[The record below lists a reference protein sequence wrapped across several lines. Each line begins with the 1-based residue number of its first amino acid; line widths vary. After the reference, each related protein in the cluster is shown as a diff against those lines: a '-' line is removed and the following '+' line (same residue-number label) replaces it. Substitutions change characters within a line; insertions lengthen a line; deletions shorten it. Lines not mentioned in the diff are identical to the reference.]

1 MQGNSGNFTRLIAD
15 KLIYL
20 GPVDL
25 AQYFIK
31 FYNITDSDAVLGKLT
46 NGYHGVKV
54 NIIFSRRI
62 LNQILATFLP
72 TIAIAIVCFSTNFW
86 RVMIMLWLLS
96 S

>member
-1 MQGNSGNFTRLIAD
+1 MQGNSGNYTKLRAD
-15 KLIYL
+15 KLNYL

-31 FYNITDSDAVLGKLT
+31 FYNITDSDELLKNLT

-62 LNQILATFLP
+62 LNQIFATILP
-72 TIAIAIVCFSTNFW
+72 SISIAIVCFYTNYW
-86 RVMIMLWLLS
+86 RVKVK
-96 S
+96 